1 MFEKNGRKTTCL
13 LMIYRWE
20 KAYMRN
26 YLYCNNKY
34 LPCFKLIIFSFI
46 FTAAWNICLAQRPGY
61 ELEPSR
67 SKADTTKQKDL
78 IDLGEELLNIE
89 PPKGPDSSGK
99 TLYFSFLPFSTTV
112 PGGGQALITST
123 TAGFYTGNR
132 KTTHMSRVTFT
143 PYTNFKGRFGLP
155 IRSYVW
161 LKNNEWVIM
170 GDTRLMKY
178 PQYTWGLGKQHEG
191 DDKLLVDYTYFRFYQ
206 HALRKICD
214 GMFAGIGYN
223 LDYRVNIDAE
233 KDGVLLKDYTGYQY
247 GTDDFGRSL
256 SSGLSFNILY
266 DTRSNSINPMDGY
279 YAYFQYRLNPS
290 FLGSDNTWSS
300 VYLDLRKY
308 LRFTEDPN
316 RQNMLGI
323 WGYYWSVL
331 DRKVPY
337 LDLPSVGWDVYNR
350 SGRGFDQNRF
360 RGRHLIYLEAEYR
373 RDITNNGL
381 LGFVLFTN
389 ANTVS
394 GVNSQILKDWN
405 QAIGGGLRIKFN
417 KSSGT
422 NIAIDFGKSKGF
434 SGFQVGLDE
443 VF

>member
-1 MFEKNGRKTTCL
+1 MQKKGLSIGITFFSKLIIISSL
-13 LMIYRWE
+13 LMGME
-20 KAYMRN
+20 KAY
-26 YLYCNNKY
+26 
-34 LPCFKLIIFSFI
+34 
-46 FTAAWNICLAQRPGY
+46 AQRPGY

-67 SKADTTKQKDL
+67 SKADTTKQRDL
-78 IDLGEELLNIE
+78 IDIGKDILNIE

-99 TLYFSFLPFSTTV
+99 SLYFSFLPFSTTV

-132 KTTHMSRVTFT
+132 ETTHMSRVTFT

-161 LKNNEWVIM
+161 LRNNEWVII

-178 PQYTWGLGKQHEG
+178 PQYTWGLGRQHSEE
-191 DDKLLVDYTYFRFYQ
+191 DKLLVDYTYFRFYQ
-206 HALRKICD
+206 HALRKINER
-214 GMFAGIGYN
+214 MFAGIGYN

-233 KDGVLLKDYTGYQY
+233 KDGVLLSDYTAYPY
-247 GTDDFGRSL
+247 GTGAFGRSL
-256 SSGLSFNILY
+256 SSGLSFNLLY
-266 DTRSNSINPMDGY
+266 DTRSNSINPTDGY
-279 YAYFQYRLNPS
+279 YAYFQYRVNPKL
-290 FLGSDNTWSS
+290 LGSNHNWSS
-300 VYLDLRKY
+300 IYLDLRKY
-308 LRFTEDPN
+308 LRFTKDPN

-331 DRKVPY
+331 NRKVPY
-337 LDLPSVGWDVYNR
+337 LDLPSIGWDVYNR

-381 LGFVLFTN
+381 LGFVVFTN
-389 ANTVS
+389 TNSVS

-405 QAIGGGLRIKFN
+405 QAFGGGLRIKFN
-417 KSSGT
+417 KGSGT
-422 NIAIDFGKSKGF
+422 NIAIDYGRSKGF
-434 SGFQVGLDE
+434 SGFQIGLDE

>member
-1 MFEKNGRKTTCL
+1 MG
-13 LMIYRWE
+13 
-20 KAYMRN
+20 KAYKQYQFQKGIRT
-26 YLYCNNKY
+26 YCVHGV
-34 LPCFKLIIFSFI
+34 
-46 FTAAWNICLAQRPGY
+46 AWLFLCAISISNTWAQRPGY
-61 ELEPSR
+61 ELEPSK
-67 SKADTTKQKDL
+67 SKADTTKQRDL
-78 IDLGEELLNIE
+78 IDVAKDVLNIE
-89 PPKGPDSSGK
+89 PPKGPDSSGRSI
-99 TLYFSFLPFSTTV
+99 YFSFLPFSTTV

-132 KTTHMSRVTFT
+132 KTTHMSRVSFT

-155 IRSYVW
+155 IRSYIW

-178 PQYTWGLGKQHEG
+178 PQYTWGLGKQHEPE
-191 DDKLLVDYTYFRFYQ
+191 DKLLVDYTYFRFYQ
-206 HALRKICD
+206 HALRKINNS
-214 GMFAGIGYN
+214 MFVGIGYN

-233 KDGVLLKDYTGYQY
+233 KEGVLLADYTQYPY
-247 GTDDFGRSL
+247 GTSDFGRSL
-256 SSGLSFNILY
+256 SSGLSMNVLY

-290 FLGSDNTWSS
+290 FLGSDHTWGS

-308 LRFTEDPN
+308 LRFTKDPN
-316 RQNMLGI
+316 RQNMLGL

-331 DRKVPY
+331 NRKVPY
-337 LDLPSVGWDVYNR
+337 LDLPSIGWDVYNR

-360 RGRHLIYLEAEYR
+360 RGRHLFYLEAEYR

-381 LGFVLFTN
+381 LGFVVFTN

-394 GVNSQILKDWN
+394 GPNSQIFKDWN
-405 QAIGGGLRIKFN
+405 QAYGCGLRIKFN
-417 KSSGT
+417 KGSGT
-422 NIAIDFGKSKGF
+422 NIAIDYGRSKGF
-434 SGFQVGLDE
+434 DGFQIGLDE